1 MLMPLLLVS
10 LLAGQ
15 TPELVDRTLAIVA
28 GRTITLSDARTALA
42 LRLIEGAEVDTA
54 VVQRLVDRELM
65 LREVDRYDPPEP
77 AAERIDERLAAARA
91 VAGGE
96 DGLARVLR
104 DGGFAER
111 RLRAWIRDD
120 LRVEAYLAAALR
132 DGRTASGSDRRL
144 ADRSAPAHAGHR
156 DRAVGARR
164 HSARCRYETTTCAAL
179 ARPWLTTPAV
189 MLPRDR

>member
-1 MLMPLLLVS
+1 MRLQLLLVA

-15 TPELVDRTLAIVA
+15 APELVDRTLAIVA
-28 GRTITLSDARTALA
+28 GRTVTLSDARTALA
-42 LRLIEGAEVDTA
+42 LRLIEGAEVDPA

-77 AAERIDERLAAARA
+77 AAARISERLAASRA

-104 DGGFAER
+104 DGGFTER

-120 LRVEAYLAAALR
+120 LRVEAYLQQRFAMDERRQDLIADWLIDLR
-132 DGRTASGSDRRL
+132 RRTPVTVLS
-144 ADRSAPAHAGHR
+144 P
-156 DRAVGARR
+156 
-164 HSARCRYETTTCAAL
+164 
-179 ARPWLTTPAV
+179 
-189 MLPRDR
+189 

>member
-1 MLMPLLLVS
+1 MLHLLLAL

-42 LRLIEGAEVDTA
+42 LRLIDGADIDAA

-77 AAERIDERLAAARA
+77 AAERIDEGLAAARA
-91 VAGGE
+91 AAGGE

-104 DGGFAER
+104 DGGFTER
-111 RLRAWIRDD
+111 RLRAWLRDD
-120 LRVEAYLAAALR
+120 LRVAAYLQQRFAMDERRQDLIADWLIDLR
-132 DGRTASGSDRRL
+132 RRTPVTVI
-144 ADRSAPAHAGHR
+144 AP
-156 DRAVGARR
+156 
-164 HSARCRYETTTCAAL
+164 
-179 ARPWLTTPAV
+179 
-189 MLPRDR
+189 